1 MRDEE
6 RQRTTCLPSSL
17 IPHPSS
23 LPKKG
28 PTVNAT
34 FACPACDAPVR
45 VKVNGPLAWQCPAC
59 DHRLTLDPARDGR
72 LSECLVCGNRELYRK
87 KDFPH
92 GLGMTILV
100 VACIASAFAYGW
112 YKPWLT
118 WTILIGTALF
128 DGLLYLSRED
138 GTTFIIRT
146 ADQSVVANNPLAAE
160 EFMVS
165 SPVLVDGRIYLRT
178 FERIR
183 CVETPGKS
191 VSSR

>member
-1 MRDEE
+1 M
-6 RQRTTCLPSSL
+6 
-17 IPHPSS
+17 
-23 LPKKG
+23 
-28 PTVNAT
+28 NAT

-128 DGLLYLSRED
+128 DGLLYLLVGDAVVCYRCQAHHRGLASSEEHAPHD
-138 GTTFIIRT
+138 LGT
-146 ADQSVVANNPLAAE
+146 AE
-160 EFMVS
+160 
-165 SPVLVDGRIYLRT
+165 RYRQ
-178 FERIR
+178 ERIR
-183 CVETPGKS
+183 REQLQAEKRPQQ
-191 VSSR
+191 